1 MSADKS
7 GHAARP
13 EVGPNRDPRTGER
26 VAWAELKPDEFRAR
40 VAACPVAWL
49 PFGLCEPHGHVAALG
64 LDLIKAEAFC
74 VEAARRFGG
83 VVAPAQGW
91 HIHETGYHARWLED
105 VVGEENAMMSSV
117 PPAVVLPLFA
127 YQLRACANAGFRA
140 VFVLTGHAGGNERD
154 LRRVAAAFTAETG
167 LPVEVRA
174 DPELVAGKFRSD
186 HAGRFEL
193 SQLMFLRPELVELS
207 LLKRRDE
214 PGSGGRLALGDDAAE
229 ASEDEGRAICEAIVS
244 AMGEA
249 TTKWRTEV
257 QTLRA
262 VGAERVTLA
271 QVEKVW
277 RAVVGSGEPWVTAR
291 PYPGQAAVSERS
303 QWRDGE
309 RV

>member
-1 MSADKS
+1 MITSFGDAV
-7 GHAARP
+7 A
-13 EVGPNRDPRTGER
+13 VER
-26 VAWAELKPDEFRAR
+26 VTWAELKPDEFRAR
-40 VAACPVAWL
+40 VAACPVAWV

-64 LDLIKAEAFC
+64 LDLIKAEALC

-174 DPELVAGKFRSD
+174 DPELVAGTFHGD

-193 SQLMFLRPELVELS
+193 SQLMFLRPELVDWS

-229 ASEDEGRAICEAIVS
+229 ASAEEGRAICEAQVA
-244 AMGEA
+244 AMGAA
-249 TTKWRTEV
+249 TAAWRDRRG
-257 QTLRA
+257 LR
-262 VGAERVTLA
+262 ENTTRVTMA
-271 QVEKVW
+271 QTERAW
-277 RAVVGSGEPWVTAR
+277 RAALGSGGPWVTAA
-291 PYPGQAAVSERS
+291 PYPGQTAVSAGS

>member
-1 MSADKS
+1 MITSF
-7 GHAARP
+7 
-13 EVGPNRDPRTGER
+13 GEAGAGGR

-40 VAACPVAWL
+40 VAACPVAWV

-74 VEAARRFGG
+74 GEAARRFGG

-174 DPELVAGKFRSD
+174 DPELVAGKFRGD

-193 SQLMFLRPELVELS
+193 SQLMFLRPELVDLR
-207 LLKRRDE
+207 LLRRRDE

-229 ASEDEGRAICEAIVS
+229 ASAQEGAAICDAIVT

-249 TTKWRTEV
+249 TAAWRAGRNLREGTARVALV
-257 QTLRA
+257 QTERA
-262 VGAERVTLA
+262 
-271 QVEKVW
+271 W
-277 RAVVGSGEPWVTAR
+277 RAALASGAPWVTAA
-291 PYPGQAAVSERS
+291 PYPGQEPVSANS